1 MKNYYIKE
9 KLFSTGSKFNVLE
22 DGDIPAFVVESDKFD
37 LGKNISIYNLNR
49 EKLLYFKQK
58 IPALKASY
66 RVLDNK
72 KELAFI
78 KKNFIGNTYKVT
90 GALGEMLIKPDNILG
105 RKYNIILN
113 DNIIGRIQ
121 KELTFGRDR
130 YTLSVIDENYTNF
143 LIGVLVMVDMVK
155 FSN

>member
-9 KLFSTGSKFNVLE
+9 KLFSIGSKFNVLE

-37 LGKNISIYNLNR
+37 LGKNISIYDLSG

-58 IPALKASY
+58 IPTLKKRY

-72 KELAFI
+72 KEVAFI
-78 KKNFIGNTYKVT
+78 TKNYIGNTYKVT

-130 YTLSVIDENYTNF
+130 YNLKVVDENYTNF
-143 LIGVLVMVDMVK
+143 LIGVLVMIDMVK
-155 FSN
+155 FND

>member
-1 MKNYYIKE
+1 MKNYYINE
-9 KLFSTGSKFNVLE
+9 KLFAIGSKFNVLE

-37 LGKNISIYNLNR
+37 LGKNISIYNLSG

-58 IPALKASY
+58 IPSLKASY

-113 DNIIGRIQ
+113 DNIIGRIE